1 MQSNHPN
8 LNHAGVLRLLQLQT
22 SPNTPSD
29 YNAVIRGM
37 SQGLLSELCVAHSLK
52 VYCPR
57 CVLLT
62 VSRFTVRAVCCSQS
76 QGLLSKLCVAQ
87 SLKVYDPRC
96 VLLTVSRFIVRA
108 VCCSQSQG
116 LLSELCVAHSLK
128 VYCPSCVLLRVSR
141 FMIPDVCCSQSHGL
155 LSELCVAHSLKV
167 YYPSCV
173 LLTVSRF
180 IVRGVCCSQSQG
192 LLFELCVAHSLK
204 VYDPRCVLLTVSRFI
219 VRAVCCSQSQGLLSK
234 LCVAQSLKSQGLLSE
249 LCVAHSLKVYDPS
262 CVLLTVSRFMVRDVC
277 CSDDG
282 AINDEDEDY
291 EDEEMQPSRRSH
303 RRSQV
308 LDQSLPLDN
317 AILQDLLMELIHHK
331 DAWPFLR
338 PVQKAQV
345 PDYHLIIKRP
355 MDFGRIKNKLN
366 MLVYVHN
373 SEFIADTLLVFEN
386 CQMYNQSEA
395 EEYKYVPYCGL
406 FLTPRY
412 TLLVFENCQMYNQS
426 EAEEYKA
433 GARMSRFFRKRCRQL
448 GLQIPEEATRPP
460 AKKPRPSS

>member
-1 MQSNHPN
+1 MSSREVGQQTTNMTKETY
-8 LNHAGVLRLLQLQT
+8 VLV
-22 SPNTPSD
+22 N
-29 YNAVIRGM
+29 VI
-37 SQGLLSELCVAHSLK
+37 
-52 VYCPR
+52 P
-57 CVLLT
+57 
-62 VSRFTVRAVCCSQS
+62 VSRFIVQAVCCSQS
-76 QGLLSKLCVAQ
+76 QGLLSKLCVAHT
-87 SLKVYDPRC
+87 LKVYCPSC
-96 VLLTVSRFIVRA
+96 VLLTVSRFMVQA
-108 VCCSQSQG
+108 VCCSQSRG

-128 VYCPSCVLLRVSR
+128 VY
-141 FMIPDVCCSQSHGL
+141 G
-155 LSELCVAHSLKV
+155 
-167 YYPSCV
+167 
-173 LLTVSRF
+173 
-180 IVRGVCCSQSQG
+180 
-192 LLFELCVAHSLK
+192 
-204 VYDPRCVLLTVSRFI
+204 
-219 VRAVCCSQSQGLLSK
+219 
-234 LCVAQSLKSQGLLSE
+234 
-249 LCVAHSLKVYDPS
+249 PS
-262 CVLLTVSRFMVRDVC
+262 CVLLTVSRFMVQALC